1 MTPRVPE
8 AVTFMLSSQEIKA
21 NELNFGVSDSKNKT
35 INMNDDQRLKDD
47 LNALLKLNQVA
58 KQSRSRI

>member
-21 NELNFGVSDSKNKT
+21 TELNFGVSDSKNKT
-35 INMNDDQRLKDD
+35 INMNDDQRL
-47 LNALLKLNQVA
+47 
-58 KQSRSRI
+58 I

>member
-8 AVTFMLSSQEIKA
+8 AVKFMLSSQEIKA
-21 NELNFGVSDSKNKT
+21 TELNFGVSDSKSKT